1 MTRRLLLAVPAVA
14 LLALLAPAG
23 AAAAPWTCQASVVR
37 GQLGPAPAVEPIT
50 ANQGAPECAT
60 QQAGGAPPPGL
71 PGGATG
77 SALFA
82 RTRVDGAAGNP
93 AGQRATATASLGELS
108 IPLLPGL
115 PGLPAPPSIPAVT
128 VPGFGSIDLNPAIQA
143 LAAQRGDL
151 VAIRSLEARVTGQCS
166 GGRPSIAGTWS
177 IAGLTVLGVPI
188 STNGALSRNLTI
200 DSASIDP
207 SDIDPAAVAPAGV
220 DLSAF
225 SAALRPVLDALPD
238 IEIPSALA
246 RLRIT
251 PGERVEG
258 RNTLTQRAL
267 SLSLSIGGQNVLDF
281 VAGEAIV
288 GGNGVPCGEATATQA
303 LRCTTRR
310 LVLID
315 VVRRKGKVRLLGA
328 ADRRLA
334 GRRVSIRYLDTGKRV
349 ARPRIGKNGLF
360 RARVQLPPR
369 AVRGTNRARYQARM
383 GKERSLALKLARRL
397 RVTKITPRGRRV
409 VISGRV
415 TQPLADPIQ
424 RITVTRRVSCGRV
437 EVVKRFKPRKNGTFR
452 VTLSG
457 ARTRQVATFRF
468 RTLVRFREGNPRLFR
483 TFTLPQYVDIG

>member
-1 MTRRLLLAVPAVA
+1 MTRRLLLVLPAVA
-14 LLALLAPAG
+14 LAALAAPAA
-23 AAAAPWTCQASVVR
+23 AAAAPWTCEASVLR
-37 GQLGPAPAVEPIT
+37 GQLGPAPAVEPVT
-50 ANQGAPECAT
+50 ANQDAAQCAT
-60 QQAGGAPPPGL
+60 QQAGGEAPSGL

-82 RTRVDGAAGNP
+82 RTRVEGSADNP
-93 AGQRATATASLGELS
+93 AGQRATATASFSELR
-108 IPLLPGL
+108 IPLLPGV

-128 VPGFGSIDLNPAIQA
+128 VPGFGTIDLNPAIQA

-151 VAIRSLEARVTGQCS
+151 IGIRALEARVTGQCS
-166 GGRPSIAGTWS
+166 SGRPLISGTWS
-177 IAGLTVLGVPI
+177 VAGLTVLGVPI
-188 STNGALSRNLTI
+188 STEEALTRNLTI

-220 DLSAF
+220 DLTAF
-225 SAALRPVLDALPD
+225 TAALRPVLDALPN

-267 SLSLSIGGQNVLDF
+267 SLSLSIAGQGVLDF
-281 VAGEAIV
+281 VAGEATV

-315 VVRRKGKVRLLGA
+315 VVRRKGGVRLLGA

-334 GRRVSIRYLDTGKRV
+334 GRRVSIRYLHTGKRV
-349 ARPRIGKNGLF
+349 ARPRIGQNGLF
-360 RARVQLPPR
+360 RARVKLPSR
-369 AVRGTNRARYQARM
+369 AVRGTNRARYQARL
-383 GKERSLALKLARRL
+383 GKERSLALKLVRRL
-397 RVTKITPRGRRV
+397 RVTKIAPSGRRV
-409 VISGRV
+409 VISGRI
-415 TQPLADPIQ
+415 TRPLADPIQ

-452 VTLSG
+452 VTLTG
-457 ARTRQVATFRF
+457 ASTRQVATFRF
-468 RTLVRFREGNPRLFR
+468 RTLVRYRVGNPRLFR